1 MSSRTR
7 LHFLLLVLV
16 LVAGL
21 GLYWPGLSG
30 GFVFD
35 DYGALVFNQ
44 GVHITSLSFEELRR
58 GAWSYAHAGPLGR
71 PLAMATFALDH
82 VFHGLN
88 PFYYKLENVLIH
100 LVNGILVWL
109 LTRTVCRLILMSG
122 PAREPEALDGLALFV
137 AAVWILSPLCMTSVL
152 YVVQRMTSLSA
163 TFTLLGLLGYLH
175 FRAEGVASRRGVHFI
190 SALGV
195 LGCFTALS
203 IYTKENGVL
212 TVGYAWLLEWAV
224 IRPLAPRTRLERSW
238 AWVWQ
243 GIPLLLALY
252 VIYFLANHP
261 DWLEQVAPSRNFNAL
276 ERFQTELRVLAFYLR
291 QIVFPQ
297 SHLFGLYHDDFVI
310 SRGWLNP
317 VTTLW
322 AAIFHAI
329 LLTVAVARVRSWPVF
344 ALGVSWFYMGHVL
357 ESTVFALELV
367 HEHRN
372 YLAMWGVLFAL
383 SYMFHTALN
392 SFPRIRLFVALLVLV
407 AVSSVTLNRAHMMG
421 DGPYYPLHEARLHP
435 ESARANYD
443 SASALMGI
451 VRNDPSRLAEL
462 APQIHQYL
470 QASQAADQ
478 DALAPF
484 LGKVA
489 MAAMEG
495 RQIPEDLV
503 EFERRLRY
511 GAPPNAIYMIVF
523 SLMEIAERNVPSF
536 TFEHLERLMQAAL
549 DNPKLQGT
557 SRTAMLA
564 NLAALRVRAR
574 GDKEG
579 AKRLLLEALDITPG
593 ASQVRLNYADILAS
607 DRQFD
612 AARQQIALARASDTF
627 GYNRKLADEIEK
639 WIEEHSRSADHV
651 IDNNSGKK

>member
-7 LHFLLLVLV
+7 LHFLLLLLV
-16 LVAGL
+16 LAVGF

-44 GVHITSLSFEELRR
+44 GVHITSLSLEELRR

-71 PLAMATFALDH
+71 PLAMVTFALDH

-100 LVNGILVWL
+100 LVNGCLVWL
-109 LTRTVCRLILMSG
+109 LTRRVGRLILISG
-122 PAREPEALDGLALFV
+122 PAREQYALDSLALFV
-137 AAVWILSPLCMTSVL
+137 AAVWVLSPLCMTSVL

-163 TFTLLGLLGYLH
+163 TFTMLGLLGYLH
-175 FRAEGVASRRGVHFI
+175 FRAKGVASRRGIDFI

-195 LGCFTALS
+195 LSFFSALS
-203 IYTKENGVL
+203 VYTKENGVL

-224 IRPLAPRTRLERSW
+224 IRPLAPRTRLEMSW

-252 VIYFLANHP
+252 VSYFLVNHP
-261 DWLEQVAPSRNFNAL
+261 GWLEQMAPGRNFDAL
-276 ERFQTELRVLAFYLR
+276 ERFQTELRVLVFYLR

-297 SHLFGLYHDDFVI
+297 SHLFGLYHDDIVI

-317 VTTLW
+317 VTALW
-322 AAIFHAI
+322 AAIFHVI
-329 LLTVAVARVRSWPVF
+329 LIGVAVVRVRSWPVF
-344 ALGVSWFYMGHVL
+344 ALGVTWFYMGHTL
-357 ESTVFALELV
+357 ESSVFALELV

-383 SYMFHTALN
+383 SYVFHVALKF
-392 SFPRIRLFVALLVLV
+392 FPRIRLLIAVIVLV

-421 DGPYYPLHEARLHP
+421 DGPFYPLHEARLHP
-435 ESARANYD
+435 ASARANYD
-443 SASALMGI
+443 SASALIGI

-462 APQIHQYL
+462 APQIHQHL
-470 QASQAADQ
+470 RASQDADL

-484 LGKVA
+484 LGKVT
-489 MAAMEG
+489 MAVIEG

-511 GAPPNAIYMIVF
+511 GVTPNAIYMIVI
-523 SLMEIAERNVPSF
+523 SLMEVAEQGAPEF
-536 TFEHLERLMQAAL
+536 TFDHLEPLLHAATE
-549 DNPKLQGT
+549 NPSLQGM
-557 SRTAMLA
+557 SRTAVLA
-564 NLAALRVRAR
+564 NYAMLRAGVR
-574 GDKEG
+574 GDTEG
-579 AKRLLLEALDITPG
+579 AKRLLAEALEISPG
-593 ASQVRLNYADILAS
+593 ATEVRLHYASLLLNEK
-607 DRQFD
+607 RYEE
-612 AARQQIALARASDTF
+612 ARHHVRLARASDTF
-627 GYNRKLADEIEK
+627 GYNRKLMDEIEK
-639 WIEEHSRSADHV
+639 WLEEHSPSVDHV